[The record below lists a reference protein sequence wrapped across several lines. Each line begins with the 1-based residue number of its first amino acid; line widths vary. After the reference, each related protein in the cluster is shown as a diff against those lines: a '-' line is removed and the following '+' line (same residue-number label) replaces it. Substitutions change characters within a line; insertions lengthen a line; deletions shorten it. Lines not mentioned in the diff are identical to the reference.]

1 MELPAEQSVVPLE
14 EEHVELPAEQPAV
27 PLEEEHVELS
37 SEQLAET
44 LDEEYVELSA
54 EQPVERM
61 YICDG
66 SPCGLLGISRCA
78 LLQSLFLLLVNKVDK
93 IMPLQ

>member
-1 MELPAEQSVVPLE
+1 VVLLEEEHMELPAQ
-14 EEHVELPAEQPAV
+14 QPAV

-37 SEQLAET
+37 AEQLVKT
-44 LDEEYVELSA
+44 MDEEYVELSA
-54 EQPVERM
+54 EQPVEHM

-78 LLQSLFLLLVNKVDK
+78 LLQSLFLLLVNKVYK